1 MVAAALCA
9 PAAAHAQGS
18 SSRPPDNVLSAT
30 DAVVAVHTSVAN
42 GAGFVLEGAEDEVV
56 THDGVVR
63 SRDTARVTTID
74 GRELE
79 GTVIG
84 RDEEAG
90 LAVLFVPGV
99 RVGAIDLADASAEEG
114 DAVYAIGRPMG
125 YSERIAALEVDD
137 VSGELAGRRIEL
149 DGGIT
154 GDGLGGPLLNSQ
166 GNAVGVVI
174 ANPKEGARAVPVG
187 RVARVELA
195 ATGAS
200 PPWLAIGAGVIIG
213 LAVFVAFVTW
223 LTSRSKRRWVQ
234 RLEEGRADS

>member
-1 MVAAALCA
+1 MVAVLCA
-9 PAAAHAQGS
+9 PAAAQAQGQ
-18 SSRPPDNVLSAT
+18 SSRPPDNVLGAT
-30 DAVVAVHTSVAN
+30 DAVVAVHTAVAN
-42 GAGFVLEGAEDEVV
+42 GAGFVLEGAGDEVV

-99 RVGAIDLADASAEEG
+99 RVGAIDFADASAEEG
-114 DAVYAIGRPMG
+114 DAVYAIGRPLG
-125 YSERIAALEVDD
+125 YSDRIAPLEVGDL
-137 VSGELAGRRIEL
+137 SGELAGRRIEL
-149 DGGIT
+149 DGRIS

-174 ANPKEGARAVPVG
+174 ANPADGARAVPVG
-187 RVARVELA
+187 RVSRVER
-195 ATGAS
+195 ATVGGS
-200 PPWLAIGAGVIIG
+200 PPWMAIGAGLIAG

-234 RLEEGRADS
+234 RLEEEPAD